1 LVFKILVY
9 VSLLFLVVALYK
21 ADYLVVPQ
29 VLSVSALLASL
40 LLLFTSL
47 ILHALCWREILRKSG
62 YDVRTSDCVAGTGMS
77 VFGKYIP
84 GKIWPVVGR
93 AAYIAGNSPYRV
105 GELSAMS
112 LNAEFVLHWM
122 GLIFGA
128 IGLLVIGGF
137 GTWGILT
144 LCLWAGLTVVIFNS
158 FFHSTAERVVKRVLK
173 KDVRIPSLTVRSV
186 VSVMPWFLLHWVV
199 LLIAYDVFVWSLTGG
214 GVPWAAGFGY
224 ALAKTLGVM
233 AVIVPGG
240 IGVREGVLVGYLN
253 MAGYT
258 LQEATT
264 ISIASRL
271 WALAGEIF
279 IFVVGVVLSRYRLR
293 GTVAH

>member
-1 LVFKILVY
+1 
-9 VSLLFLVVALYK
+9 VSLVFLVVALYR
-21 ADYLVVPQ
+21 ANYLVVPQ
-29 VLSVSALLASL
+29 ILSIPALLASL
-40 LLLFTSL
+40 LLLFGSL
-47 ILHALCWREILRKSG
+47 ILHALCWREILRHSG
-62 YDVRTSDCVAGTGMS
+62 YEVKTDDCVAGTGLS

-93 AAYIAGNSPYRV
+93 AAYIAQRSQYRV

-122 GLIFGA
+122 GLIFGT

-137 GTWGILT
+137 HAWGILT
-144 LCLWAGLTVVIFNS
+144 LCLWAVLTVVIFNS
-158 FFHSTAERVVKRVLK
+158 FFHSTAERVVNKLLK
-173 KDVRIPSLTVRSV
+173 KNIRIPSLTLRSV
-186 VSVMPWFLLHWVV
+186 ISVIPWFFMHWAV
-199 LLIAYDVFVWSLTGG
+199 LLLGYNLFVLSLTGG
-214 GVPWAAGFGY
+214 SVPWNAGFGY

-240 IGVREGVLVGYLN
+240 IGVREGVLVGYLT

-258 LQEATT
+258 LPEATT
-264 ISIASRL
+264 ISIVSRL

-279 IFVVGVVLSRYRLR
+279 IFLVGAVLSRHRMR
-293 GTVAH
+293 GQLVQ